1 MSFRPALLLVPA
13 SASCLFLPPPGGSS
27 PRRFFSRDILVPR
40 WAASNR
46 GPLAE
51 RPRSSG
57 DRARAKA
64 VRGAT
69 RSSPGLREIAAETAG
84 RGVVRCAGRKLPRGK
99 TRPAMDSGDAGAQ
112 CVHARG
118 RTPISGTPARAIERA
133 SFEQSSRRALRE
145 EPGGYRIGRGSIR
158 SPRAAKRRQRAG
170 TAATTSISIRNS
182 GSASRL
188 TTSSVLAGGAGR
200 PR

>member
-13 SASCLFLPPPGGSS
+13 SASCLFLLAPGGRARAVFFPRYPSPAVGGQQSRGSS
-27 PRRFFSRDILVPR
+27 GK
-40 WAASNR
+40 AALER
-46 GPLAE
+46 
-51 RPRSSG
+51 RPRSCEG
-57 DRARAKA
+57 
-64 VRGAT
+64 GAG
-69 RSSPGLREIAAETAG
+69 RNAELSGLREIAAETAG

-99 TRPAMDSGDAGAQ
+99 MRPAMDSEDAGAQ